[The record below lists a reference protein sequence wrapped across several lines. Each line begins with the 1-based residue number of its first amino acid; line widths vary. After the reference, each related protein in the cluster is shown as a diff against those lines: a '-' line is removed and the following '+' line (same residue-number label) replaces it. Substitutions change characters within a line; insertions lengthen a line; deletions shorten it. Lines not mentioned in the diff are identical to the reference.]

1 MFENIFCIFGCKN
14 VRKISYIVK
23 VLCNFVSLNDRI
35 MKHRIKELIKEKGY
49 TQQAFADKMGIT
61 RSTLLEQIGEKP
73 SAPTLD
79 RIAETL
85 GVEMWELFTTREEI
99 LAKSPGEITCPYC
112 EKRFSLKS

>member
-1 MFENIFCIFGCKN
+1 
-14 VRKISYIVK
+14 
-23 VLCNFVSLNDRI
+23 

-49 TQQAFADKMGIT
+49 TQQAFADKLGIT

-99 LAKSPGEITCPYC
+99 LANTHGEITCPKC
-112 EKRFSLKS
+112 GQVFDLKS

>member
-1 MFENIFCIFGCKN
+1 
-14 VRKISYIVK
+14 
-23 VLCNFVSLNDRI
+23 

-49 TQQAFADKMGIT
+49 TQKDFAEKLGIT
-61 RSTLLEQIGEKP
+61 RIGLLKVIGEHPSGSTLE
-73 SAPTLD
+73 

-99 LAKSPGEITCPYC
+99 LAKSPGVITCPYC

>member
-1 MFENIFCIFGCKN
+1 
-14 VRKISYIVK
+14 
-23 VLCNFVSLNDRI
+23 

-49 TQQAFADKMGIT
+49 TQKDFAEKLGIT
-61 RSTLLEQIGEKP
+61 RIGLLKVIGEHPSGSTLE
-73 SAPTLD
+73 

-112 EKRFSLKS
+112 ENRFSLKS

>member
-1 MFENIFCIFGCKN
+1 
-14 VRKISYIVK
+14 
-23 VLCNFVSLNDRI
+23 
-35 MKHRIKELIKEKGY
+35 MKHRIKKLIKENGY
-49 TQQAFADKMGIT
+49 TQEEFANKMGIT
-61 RSTLLEQIGEKP
+61 RSGLLKAIGEHP

>member
-1 MFENIFCIFGCKN
+1 MFENTFCDFGCKN
-14 VRKISYIVK
+14 VRNIAYIAK
-23 VLCNFVSLNDRI
+23 VLRNFVSQKEGV

-49 TQQAFADKMGIT
+49 TQQGFADKLGIT

-79 RIAETL
+79 RIAEAL

>member
-1 MFENIFCIFGCKN
+1 
-14 VRKISYIVK
+14 
-23 VLCNFVSLNDRI
+23 

-49 TQQAFADKMGIT
+49 TQEEFANKMGIT
-61 RSTLLEQIGEKP
+61 RSGLLKTIGEHP

-85 GVEMWELFTTREEI
+85 GVEMWELFTTREDI